1 MMRSVRWQARL
12 DGVGIC
18 ASALCMLHC
27 LALPLVLAAL
37 PSVAARFAPGEAFH
51 WILLAAA
58 IPISA
63 LALIGGWR
71 RHRATAPLLVGA
83 IGLILMAL
91 GVAVPWREALETG
104 LTVAGS
110 LCLAG
115 AHIANWRRRG
125 SPRQCAVPCGPAC

>member
-1 MMRSVRWQARL
+1 MRSVRWQARL

-51 WILLAAA
+51 WILLGAA
-58 IPISA
+58 IPTSA
-63 LALIGGWR
+63 LALVGGWR
-71 RHRATAPLLVGA
+71 RHRATAPLIVGA
-83 IGLILMAL
+83 MGLILMAL

-110 LCLAG
+110 LCLAS
-115 AHIANWRRRG
+115 AHIANWRQRG
-125 SPRQCAVPCGPAC
+125 SSRHCAVPCGPGC